1 MAALTGRARLPRAVG
16 DRWLLVAAVL
26 LLALIAAGPSLIGA
40 GYLRLLTEVLVVLAM
55 AQMWNLLA
63 GYAGLMS
70 IGHQAFVGV
79 GAYGLFAFSNFT
91 GFSPY
96 WSLFVAPLLCAAL
109 AAALAPVLF
118 RLRDA
123 YFAIGMWV
131 VAEIL
136 AILVGKWPL
145 LGRQYGM
152 TLTGMRALDRD
163 WFQPMTFWLAA
174 GTAFGA
180 ILLVLWLLRS
190 RTGLG
195 LMAVRDNDLAAAS
208 LGIDVWRSRFIA
220 FVLSGAGCGLAGAV
234 YYMSSFQVVP
244 GSAFDVNWVVQMLFI
259 TIIGG
264 IGRIEGPII
273 GTLVYFGLREY
284 FVEAGNWYL
293 ILMGVVAVVVMLVAP
308 QGIWGLVSERFGIEV
323 FSTRRRPPVT
333 PSPPAPG

>member
-180 ILLVLWLLRS
+180 ILLYS
-190 RTGLG
+190 PTGTWPTNYLS
-195 LMAVRDNDLAAAS
+195 VERPITFAAS
-208 LGIDVWRSRFIA
+208 TDYVEIQASLTVDLSASAADV
-220 FVLSGAGCGLAGAV
+220 L
-234 YYMSSFQVVP
+234 
-244 GSAFDVNWVVQMLFI
+244 
-259 TIIGG
+259 
-264 IGRIEGPII
+264 
-273 GTLVYFGLREY
+273 
-284 FVEAGNWYL
+284 
-293 ILMGVVAVVVMLVAP
+293 
-308 QGIWGLVSERFGIEV
+308 
-323 FSTRRRPPVT
+323 RRRRVPP
-333 PSPPAPG
+333 PHFWE